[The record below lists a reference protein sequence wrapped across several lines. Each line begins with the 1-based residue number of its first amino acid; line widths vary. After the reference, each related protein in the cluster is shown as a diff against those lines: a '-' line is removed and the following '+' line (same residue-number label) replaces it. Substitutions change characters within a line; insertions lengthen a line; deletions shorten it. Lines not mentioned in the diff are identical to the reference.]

1 MPAADPHTTIDAIWR
16 IEAPKIIGGLTRLV
30 RDLATAEDLAHDA
43 LVAALEQWP
52 AEGVPTKPGAWL
64 MATAKHR
71 AIDRVRRNATF
82 ARKLAELGAELDGA
96 AWMPSPDDGLD
107 DHVQDDVLRLI
118 FMACHPV
125 LASDARVA
133 LTLKVVG
140 GLATDE
146 IARAF
151 LVPDATMAQRIVRA
165 KKLLAR
171 ERPPIE
177 LPTGE
182 ARRARVTSVLD
193 VIYLIFNEG
202 YAATS
207 GDALVRRNLCDEAR
221 RLARLLIEVAPD
233 ADEARG
239 LAALLDLQASRLD
252 ARIDAQGDAVLLL
265 DQDRSRWNQQLIAE
279 GLAHLERALQPGSAP
294 GVYTL
299 QAAIAAC
306 HARAAAPGDTDWAA
320 IVGWY
325 TALHLVS
332 PSPVVALNRAVAVG
346 MAEGPDVALP
356 LVDALAE
363 EPALAGYHYVP
374 AVRADLLRKLGR
386 DAEARAEFT
395 RAAGLT
401 ANARERAALL
411 AEAGRVH

>member
-1 MPAADPHTTIDAIWR
+1 MSAADPHTTIDAIWR
-16 IEAPKIIGGLTRLV
+16 VEAPKIIGGLTRLV

-52 AEGVPTKPGAWL
+52 TEGVPSRPGAWL

-71 AIDRVRRNATF
+71 AIDRIRRSVNL
-82 ARKLAELGAELDGA
+82 ARKLEALGAELEGSAWLPAPDG
-96 AWMPSPDDGLD
+96 WLD
-107 DHVQDDVLRLI
+107 DQVHDDVLRLI

-125 LASDARVA
+125 LAPDARVA

-140 GLATDE
+140 GLTTGE

-151 LVPDATMAQRIVRA
+151 LVPEATMAQRIVRA
-165 KKLLAR
+165 KRLLAR
-171 ERPPIE
+171 ERPSVE

-182 ARRARVTSVLD
+182 ARQARVASVLD
-193 VIYLIFNEG
+193 VIYLVFNEG

-207 GDALVRRNLCDEAR
+207 GDALVRRSLCDEAR
-221 RLARLLIEVAPD
+221 RLARLLVEVAPR
-233 ADEARG
+233 EAEAQG
-239 LAALLDLQASRLD
+239 LAALLDLQASRLE
-252 ARIDAQGDAVLLL
+252 ARVDPRGEPVLLL
-265 DQDRSRWNQQLIAE
+265 DQDRSRWNHALIAE
-279 GLAHLERALQPGSAP
+279 GLARLDAALRRSPRP

-306 HARAAAPGDTDWAA
+306 HARAAAASATDWHA

-325 TALHLVS
+325 TALHAVS

-346 MAEGPDVALP
+346 MAEGPAAALP

-386 DAEARAEFT
+386 EDEARAEFA
-395 RAAGLT
+395 RAAGLAT
-401 ANARERAALL
+401 NERERAALA
-411 AEAGRVH
+411 AEASRRH